1 MKTPIQMLEVFVSDI
16 IENTVLLEEI
26 YKKSNEN
33 YETDCSINSL
43 IRSMKKTVDNMN
55 EYAKTHSNTC
65 LLYTSDAADELDGE
79 ISADDIFDAVL
90 TAKNLKQSRKLI
102 VSLFTDEDNDNP
114 ACHMSAVIFDY
125 ARELCTELKAIE
137 NKLANYET
145 SFKTVLVPGSL
156 VP

>member
-55 EYAKTHSNTC
+55 EYAKTHSNTTKPC
-65 LLYTSDAADELDGE
+65 KSVVVE
-79 ISADDIFDAVL
+79 IGLADDIFDAVL
-90 TAKNLKQSRKLI
+90 TAKKLEA
-102 VSLFTDEDNDNP
+102 VAQTYSESFFTDEDNDNP

-125 ARELCTELKAIE
+125 ARELCTDLKAIE
-137 NKLANYET
+137 NKI
-145 SFKTVLVPGSL
+145 G
-156 VP
+156 

>member
-43 IRSMKKTVDNMN
+43 IRSMQKTVDNMN
-55 EYAKTHSNTC
+55 EYVKTHSNSAKPC
-65 LLYTSDAADELDGE
+65 KSVVVE
-79 ISADDIFDAVL
+79 IGLADDIFDAIL
-90 TAKNLKQSRKLI
+90 TAKKLEA
-102 VSLFTDEDNDNP
+102 VAQTYSESFFTYEDNDNP

-137 NKLANYET
+137 NKL
-145 SFKTVLVPGSL
+145 G
-156 VP
+156 

>member
-55 EYAKTHSNTC
+55 EYVKTHSNTTKPC
-65 LLYTSDAADELDGE
+65 KSVVVE
-79 ISADDIFDAVL
+79 IDLADDIFDAVL
-90 TAKNLKQSRKLI
+90 TAKKLEA
-102 VSLFTDEDNDNP
+102 VAQTYSESFFTDEDNDNP

-137 NKLANYET
+137 NKL
-145 SFKTVLVPGSL
+145 G
-156 VP
+156 

>member
-43 IRSMKKTVDNMN
+43 IRSMQKTVDNMN
-55 EYAKTHSNTC
+55 EYVKTHSNSTKPC
-65 LLYTSDAADELDGE
+65 KSVVVE
-79 ISADDIFDAVL
+79 IGLADDIFDAVL
-90 TAKNLKQSRKLI
+90 TAKKLEA
-102 VSLFTDEDNDNP
+102 VAQTYSESFFTCEDNDNP

-137 NKLANYET
+137 NKL
-145 SFKTVLVPGSL
+145 G
-156 VP
+156 

>member
-43 IRSMKKTVDNMN
+43 IRSMQKTVDNMN
-55 EYAKTHSNTC
+55 GYIKSHLNSVKPC
-65 LLYTSDAADELDGE
+65 ISVAARNDL
-79 ISADDIFDAVL
+79 ADDIFDVIL
-90 TAKNLKQSRKLI
+90 TAKKLEA
-102 VSLFTDEDNDNP
+102 VAQTYSESFFTDEDNDNP

-137 NKLANYET
+137 NKL
-145 SFKTVLVPGSL
+145 G
-156 VP
+156 

>member
-43 IRSMKKTVDNMN
+43 IRSIQKTVDNMN
-55 EYAKTHSNTC
+55 GYIKSHINSVKPC
-65 LLYTSDAADELDGE
+65 IPVADRNDLT
-79 ISADDIFDAVL
+79 DDIFDVIL
-90 TAKNLKQSRKLI
+90 TAKKLEA
-102 VSLFTDEDNDNP
+102 VAQTYSESFFTDEDNDNP

-125 ARELCTELKAIE
+125 ARELCTDLKAIE
-137 NKLANYET
+137 NKI
-145 SFKTVLVPGSL
+145 G
-156 VP
+156 